1 MNVILPFTTV
11 LLNNSEITHKAF
23 PFYNILQK
31 FCDIFMLLSFLK
43 LSTMLGVP
51 STFVTP
57 TGVLNLTTLC
67 QSSPSVVLG
76 TWCAN
81 PNHINFT
88 FPYTLSN
95 LNSIIILCLDPV
107 PHPSTHLCEVF
118 TFSIILHCF
127 PTVMLFLSLAASNSY
142 SLSPP
147 LAASRLLCELA

>member
-1 MNVILPFTTV
+1 
-11 LLNNSEITHKAF
+11 
-23 PFYNILQK
+23 
-31 FCDIFMLLSFLK
+31 
-43 LSTMLGVP
+43 MLGVP

-81 PNHINFT
+81 PNHINFA

-147 LAASRLLCELA
+147 LAASRLLCELAQTQIFSLVFPRLLKPSSTPFVVVKLFDLTRVGLLQSS